1 MCVGARGWYNREWAK
16 KNPAK
21 LSIAELWDLTE
32 NPREFIRQVCVCVCT
47 HTCVY
52 VWKQRGNRENKI
64 KFNRE

>member
-32 NPREFIRQVCVCVCT
+32 NPREFIRQVCVCVCL
-47 HTCVY
+47 HMHMCVCM
-52 VWKQRGNRENKI
+52 KTEETERI
-64 KFNRE
+64 K